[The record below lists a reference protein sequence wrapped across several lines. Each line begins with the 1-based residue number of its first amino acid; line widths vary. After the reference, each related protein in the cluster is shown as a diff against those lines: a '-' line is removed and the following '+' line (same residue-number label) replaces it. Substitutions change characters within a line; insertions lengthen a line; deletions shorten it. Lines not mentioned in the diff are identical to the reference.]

1 MNFLYKT
8 DSYKVTHWKQYPPGS
23 EHVYSYL
30 ESRVGTDSLFY
41 GLQYNLKKHFEGVVV
56 NQDMIEEA
64 DIFFK
69 KHFGKDLF
77 NRDGW
82 ERIVNEHDGKLPVII
97 HAVPEGSIV
106 PVSTPLMTI
115 ENTDPALPWLTNY
128 LETILVQVW
137 YPITVATY
145 SNNIKK
151 TILQHLNLSG
161 TPEDIHFKLHDFGVR
176 GSTSMESAG
185 IGGSAHLL
193 NFLGTDNLPAI
204 DMIDK
209 YYGCDMA
216 GFSIPASEH
225 STISSWLKENEV
237 EAFRNMLT
245 QYPDGIIACVSDSFD
260 IFKACE
266 NLWGTSLRDEVLN
279 RNGTLVVRP
288 DSGDPVQVVLKCL
301 KILGERFG
309 YETNEKGYRVL
320 NPHVRLIQG
329 DGIDHYTINEILKTM
344 ESRKWSA
351 DNIAFGSGGA
361 LLQKMNRDTFS
372 FAFKCSNITVNGLD
386 RPVFKDP
393 ITQIS
398 KVSKSGRFKGL
409 VEVFKNGEITK
420 EYNLFEIRKNARFNV
435 FSL

>member
-30 ESRVGTDSLFY
+30 ESRVGIDSLFY
-41 GLQYNLKKHFEGVVV
+41 GLQYNLKKHLEGVVV
-56 NQDMIEEA
+56 NQSMIEEA
-64 DIFFK
+64 DVFFK

-82 ERIVNEHDGKLPVII
+82 ERIVNKHGGKLPVVI
-97 HAVPEGSIV
+97 HAVPEGVIV

-151 TILQHLNLSG
+151 TISQHLRLSG
-161 TPEDIHFKLHDFGVR
+161 TPEDVHFKLHDFGVR

-209 YYGCDMA
+209 YYSCDMA

-225 STISSWLKENEV
+225 STISSWLKENEL
-237 EAFRNMLT
+237 EAFRNMLI
-245 QYPDGIIACVSDSFD
+245 QYPDGIVACVSDSFD

-279 RNGTLVVRP
+279 RNGILVVRP

-301 KILGERFG
+301 KILGEKFG
-309 YETNEKGYRVL
+309 YETNEKGYKVL
-320 NPHVRLIQG
+320 NPHVRIIQG

-344 ESRKWSA
+344 ESWKWSA

-361 LLQKMNRDTFS
+361 LLQKMNRDTLS

-393 ITQIS
+393 ITQSS
-398 KVSKSGRFKGL
+398 KVSKSGRFNGL
-409 VEVFKNGEITK
+409 IEVFKNGEITK
-420 EYNLFEIRKNARFNV
+420 EYDLSEIRENAGFNV
-435 FSL
+435 F